1 MLTSSKIL
9 QSVQPASS
17 GPVPVFEQK
26 KQSKFGGIS
35 NQIRMSNN
43 ILDLQNKWDI
53 LDSEVNHLKLEN
65 SILSKYIDKKT
76 IELGII
82 NIFNKQTSIMTNPL
96 IPY

>member
-1 MLTSSKIL
+1 
-9 QSVQPASS
+9 
-17 GPVPVFEQK
+17 
-26 KQSKFGGIS
+26 
-35 NQIRMSNN
+35 MSNN

>member
-1 MLTSSKIL
+1 MYRYLR
-9 QSVQPASS
+9 A
-17 GPVPVFEQK
+17 K
-26 KQSKFGGIS
+26 KTVENGGIS